1 MLNQLQF
8 GMDGKIRD
16 KVEMSIKRLK
26 AFEPPEGYYVA
37 FSGGKDSQCV
47 YHLCKMAGVKFDAH
61 YAVTSVDP
69 PELVRFIKQ
78 SYPDVQFERQYDKD
92 GKPITMWSLIAEHTL
107 PPTRKVRYCCSAL
120 KETGGQG
127 RIVVTGVRWAESAN
141 RKNNHGAVDIR
152 GKKAIKIADSEGAD
166 YRLNKHG
173 ELIMNDDNDEARR
186 TVEQCYRTR
195 KTMVN
200 PIVEWDDEDV
210 WEFLNSNGIEHCS
223 MYDEGFKRLGCIG
236 CPLSGSKN
244 MIRDFERWPKYKELY
259 IRAFQRMIDNH
270 PGQIKILDPNA
281 DTKFKLFEDMTEN
294 SIGGG
299 YSEHTSQLLQTLT
312 DGTCSDGLKN
322 NSGGVRWFENWVHES
337 H

>member
-16 KVEMSIKRLK
+16 KVEMPIKRLK

-78 SYPDVQFERQYDKD
+78 NYPDVQFERQYDKD
-92 GKPITMWSLIAEHTL
+92 GKPITMWSLIPEHL
-107 PPTRKVRYCCSAL
+107 MPPTRLIRYCCASL
-120 KETGGQG
+120 KETCGQG

-166 YRLNKHG
+166 YRLDKHG
-173 ELIMNDDNDEARR
+173 GLIMNDDNNEARR

-200 PIVEWDDEDV
+200 PIVEWDEDDV
-210 WEFLNSNGIEHCS
+210 WQFLNENNIPHCCL
-223 MYDEGFKRLGCIG
+223 YDEGFTRLGCIG
-236 CPLSGSKN
+236 CPMGGTKGQ
-244 MIRDFERWPKYKELY
+244 IKQFERWPKYRELY
-259 IRAFQRMIDNH
+259 MKSFKRMLNARTVKNLETTWNTEIDVMNWWLGETEQTDA
-270 PGQIKILDPNA
+270 PGMME
-281 DTKFKLFEDMTEN
+281 T
-294 SIGGG
+294 
-299 YSEHTSQLLQTLT
+299 
-312 DGTCSDGLKN
+312 
-322 NSGGVRWFENWVHES
+322 VR
-337 H
+337 